1 MEKTV
6 AGIVGAISGLAALG
20 QAQASTPATPNTT
33 DVMAAGSFAELLNP
47 IPNARAV
54 LEAIDAADAA
64 RAEPKSEQEPNLQLA
79 RNHHHHRYHHHH
91 HHHHRYHHHHHH
103 RRG

>member
-33 DVMAAGSFAELLNP
+33 DVMAAGSFAELLK
-47 IPNARAV
+47 RA
-54 LEAIDAADAA
+54 
-64 RAEPKSEQEPNLQLA
+64 S
-79 RNHHHHRYHHHH
+79 
-91 HHHHRYHHHHHH
+91 
-103 RRG
+103 